1 LAEGLHAQ
9 PCARFV
15 TFEPSQAEMLVVAA
29 VPIEDLLLA
38 SWRLGQRRRLGTV
51 AVFWQDID
59 LLKFPA
65 VSIVTDV

>member
-1 LAEGLHAQ
+1 
-9 PCARFV
+9 
-15 TFEPSQAEMLVVAA
+15 MLVVAA